1 MFSQSHGELGDG
13 IYGLQELD
21 YTYYENPDDGQ
32 PGAEALFGYKGQ
44 TSQEWLWALQYN
56 RLVGSLLPNIYRT
69 AIRAVG
75 GCSWHGPSQAMVDTY
90 QCTDGLSI
98 SESPLYDWKHPR
110 RNRDPRLDM
119 TATMPH
125 TRVLNVQYE
134 LDCTIDNVMDYNL
147 NKMVPN
153 AESSPLVSK
162 SEYGAN
168 GSKGPGGY
176 LWRKFHDNDYYG
188 RISGD
193 ITEDDLNV
201 GLIRW
206 AEVLLIDAEANI
218 EMDGG
223 NLSRAKNDLD
233 AIRARVG
240 MPPVTA
246 TDKAGLRKALRYERK
261 VELAGEGF
269 RWFDLR
275 RWKSA
280 DGTVL
285 AAKAVSG
292 NKYAPGFS
300 TPENSDGYIS
310 NAKPIIDDDW
320 IVTYDNSSTW
330 DGKSSINLRVQEK
343 MVFQVGRDELWP
355 FPYKEFIANDSIP
368 SGYNNPGYP
377 ALTK

>member
-1 MFSQSHGELGDG
+1 M
-13 IYGLQELD
+13 
-21 YTYYENPDDGQ
+21 
-32 PGAEALFGYKGQ
+32 
-44 TSQEWLWALQYN
+44 
-56 RLVGSLLPNIYRT
+56 
-69 AIRAVG
+69 
-75 GCSWHGPSQAMVDTY
+75 
-90 QCTDGLSI
+90 
-98 SESPLYDWKHPR
+98 
-110 RNRDPRLDM
+110 
-119 TATMPH
+119 
-125 TRVLNVQYE
+125 
-134 LDCTIDNVMDYNL
+134 
-147 NKMVPN
+147 
-153 AESSPLVSK
+153 
-162 SEYGAN
+162 
-168 GSKGPGGY
+168 
-176 LWRKFHDNDYYG
+176 
-188 RISGD
+188 
-193 ITEDDLNV
+193 NV